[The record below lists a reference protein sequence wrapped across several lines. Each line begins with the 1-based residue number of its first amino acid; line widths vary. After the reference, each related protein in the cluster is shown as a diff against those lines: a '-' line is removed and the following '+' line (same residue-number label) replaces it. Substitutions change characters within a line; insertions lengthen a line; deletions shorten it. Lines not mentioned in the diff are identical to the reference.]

1 MDKERSIE
9 YGAKMQKFTKISSV
23 AAPLERSD
31 FDTDQIYPKQFLR
44 TVKRMGLGDYAFYDL
59 RNDPDGTPRDD
70 FVLDQPQYKGAQ
82 ILVTGRN
89 FGSGSSREHA
99 VWSMMDLG
107 IRVIIAPSFG
117 DIFFN
122 NCFKN
127 GVLPIQLPQEQVD
140 EIMKSAKEHP
150 EAEIEID
157 LEKQTITRGN
167 QFTFEF
173 DIDAFS
179 KDCLLNGLDDIGLT
193 LKKSLHIDTFEENMK
208 KERPWV

>member
-1 MDKERSIE
+1 M
-9 YGAKMQKFTKISSV
+9 
-23 AAPLERSD
+23 
-31 FDTDQIYPKQFLR
+31 
-44 TVKRMGLGDYAFYDL
+44 
-59 RNDPDGTPRDD
+59 
-70 FVLDQPQYKGAQ
+70 
-82 ILVTGRN
+82 
-89 FGSGSSREHA
+89 
-99 VWSMMDLG
+99 G